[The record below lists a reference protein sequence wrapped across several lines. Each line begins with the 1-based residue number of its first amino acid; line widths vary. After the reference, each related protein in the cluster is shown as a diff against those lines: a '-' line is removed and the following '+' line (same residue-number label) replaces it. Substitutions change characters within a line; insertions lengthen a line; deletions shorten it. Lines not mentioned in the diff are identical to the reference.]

1 MEKEFFDV
9 FPNLKLKHELSE
21 LLEDVIVTKVSCNS
35 AKTRIWVYIKSS
47 RWIHKKYIFD
57 LEDQIERQCFPGM
70 TMSVTVIER
79 FYLSRQYTPANFLD
93 TYKSSMEME
102 LKNYNI
108 GMQPV

>member
-47 RWIHKKYIFD
+47 
-57 LEDQIERQCFPGM
+57 
-70 TMSVTVIER
+70 
-79 FYLSRQYTPANFLD
+79 
-93 TYKSSMEME
+93 
-102 LKNYNI
+102 
-108 GMQPV
+108 